1 MNDMNDGADNAML
14 ELEERTEIALRHA
27 LQAGTLEE
35 DVRLLCYH
43 SGIKFDHIQPKEQA

>member
-1 MNDMNDGADNAML
+1 MNDSDAANQ

-27 LQAGTLEE
+27 LEHGTPEE

-43 SGIKFDHIQPKEQA
+43 SGVKFETLTQTKD